1 MRTLGCRALSALVS
15 CGAEDPGSINA
26 TVPQVL
32 FASTA
37 CRDEGYWEHWDILR
51 AGGFSTVTAV
61 TNGYCSRILLVTE
74 HIKGQ
79 RNLNIQ
85 INQMTMYHA
94 QKTISVIYIVPEG

>member
-37 CRDEGYWEHWDILR
+37 CRDEGY
-51 AGGFSTVTAV
+51 GST
-61 TNGYCSRILLVTE
+61 GIFLEL
-74 HIKGQ
+74 
-79 RNLNIQ
+79 
-85 INQMTMYHA
+85 MT
-94 QKTISVIYIVPEG
+94 SVLSQQ